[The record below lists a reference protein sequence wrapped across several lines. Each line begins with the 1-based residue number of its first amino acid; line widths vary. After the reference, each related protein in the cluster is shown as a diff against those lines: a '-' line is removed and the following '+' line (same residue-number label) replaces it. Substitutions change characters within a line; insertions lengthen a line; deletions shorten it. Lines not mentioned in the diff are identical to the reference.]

1 MNSLDVQL
9 NNIIQRS
16 LNSSGSLEILLKGNK
31 EENYSIKDIVLQ
43 QEEIKQSVGVLTTA
57 IKDLRK
63 DLEIIVHHHNMS
75 C

>member
-1 MNSLDVQL
+1 MNSLDIQL

-16 LNSSGSLEILLKGNK
+16 INSSGSLEILLKGNK

-43 QEEIKQSVGVLTTA
+43 QEEIKQGLGVLANT
-57 IKDLRK
+57 IKDLKK
-63 DLEIIVHHHNMS
+63 DLEIIVHHHNTS

>member
-31 EENYSIKDIVLQ
+31 EENYSIKDIVLK
-43 QEEIKQSVGVLTTA
+43 QEELNRSIGTLASV
-57 IKDLRK
+57 INDLRK
-63 DLEIIVHHHNMS
+63 DLEIIVHHHSMN